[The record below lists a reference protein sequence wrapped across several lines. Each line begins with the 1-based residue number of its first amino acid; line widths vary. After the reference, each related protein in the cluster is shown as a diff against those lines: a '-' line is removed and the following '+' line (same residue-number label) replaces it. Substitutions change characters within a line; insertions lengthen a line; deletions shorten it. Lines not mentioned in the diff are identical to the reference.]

1 MSTCDAVR
9 ARTAPAPLTA
19 LTARVACRFRYGAE
33 RNLLP
38 HPSFSWRQTSTESGE
53 EVSAC
58 S

>member
-9 ARTAPAPLTA
+9 ARTA
-19 LTARVACRFRYGAE
+19 LTARTARRFRYGAE

-38 HPSFSWRQTSTESGE
+38 HSSFSWRQTSTESGE
-53 EVSAC
+53 EVPAC

>member
-1 MSTCDAVR
+1 MWTCDAV
-9 ARTAPAPLTA
+9 TAVP
-19 LTARVACRFRYGAE
+19 FRYGVE

-53 EVSAC
+53 EVPAC